1 MPRQPKDGLESLD
14 VQQKLDELLA
24 RIEEVEPGTVP
35 GMESKSKK
43 ISDRPEQ
50 VAPPVPQ
57 NPEPQDSFD
66 EPNQPS
72 AETSSQPVDE
82 PENEKVGQEIAENES
97 VVTEVNDQNLDSA
110 VTASEQEDVVSAVQS
125 ASQQAEKA
133 VADLGSQIDAL
144 LAGAMQTTE
153 EVEQSLQAERE
164 ERQAKL
170 EAEKARELA
179 EAEATDTSV
188 NEDEIAQMLKQGSDA
203 IDATGQ
209 DEVATEEDTGPIL
222 SAEEEELLR
231 SIQEAVDSSK
241 KPEDQTPA
249 NGSEKTATI
258 ETENVEPE
266 TDITESTIQAAQSG
280 IAEDEADTAA
290 DEQKAEQPGK
300 PKSSTSDQLL
310 DDSSV
315 LTFSDME
322 KKSKKKVEDDEPA
335 KKSSTETKGLSLE
348 QQLDALLQSA
358 PANAAADLQESNESE
373 AEDVRIEDL
382 DAELAS
388 SAEDA
393 VGEFESVDEVLSD
406 LAPPSAKQTAA
417 DVTGASQTDTIARE
431 QSDGN
436 ASDDL
441 AGSFESPEEI
451 MAAGE
456 TNQSDASNATQ
467 AAGDTNESKSQVEP
481 ASESPES
488 ADELEGAFETADDV
502 LNEKAQPATSGTA
515 EAVARELS
523 QDDQDQLTS
532 SAPQAPLAGEES
544 AKPAKSAQGLLTRLP
559 IKKFKLPSR
568 EKLLATWQFVREKS
582 KLIGPVAK
590 STCAIVSKP
599 MEMVSPQVRDM
610 IGYAGLLTLFNAIM
624 IFLAALFLKIF

>member
-1 MPRQPKDGLESLD
+1 MPRQPKDGLESLE

-35 GMESKSKK
+35 GMQSKSSKN
-43 ISDRPEQ
+43 SDRPEQ
-50 VAPPVPQ
+50 IAPPIPQ
-57 NPEPQDSFD
+57 SPEPQDSVI

-72 AETSSQPVDE
+72 ADASVQPVDKQ
-82 PENEKVGQEIAENES
+82 ENEKVGQEIAENES
-97 VVTEVNDQNLDSA
+97 VVTEVNDQNLDSNGK
-110 VTASEQEDVVSAVQS
+110 TSEQEDVVSAVQS

-133 VADLGSQIDAL
+133 VADLGSQIDSL

-164 ERQAKL
+164 ERKAKL

-209 DEVATEEDTGPIL
+209 YEEATEEDTGPIL

-231 SIQEAVDSSK
+231 SIQDAVDSSK
-241 KPEDQTPA
+241 KPEDQSPA
-249 NGSEKTATI
+249 AGSENAAI
-258 ETENVEPE
+258 ETDNTESEADN
-266 TDITESTIQAAQSG
+266 TESTVQSTQSNL
-280 IAEDEADTAA
+280 DDTETDTPA
-290 DEQKAEQPGK
+290 DEQNAEQPDEQ
-300 PKSSTSDQLL
+300 KSSDSNQLL

-358 PANAAADLQESNESE
+358 PANAAAGLQESDESE

-406 LAPPSAKQTAA
+406 LAPPSAKQTAT
-417 DVTGASQTDTIARE
+417 DVTGASQADTNARE

-456 TNQSDASNATQ
+456 TTQSDASNATQ

-544 AKPAKSAQGLLTRLP
+544 AKPAKSAQGLLSRLP
-559 IKKFKLPSR
+559 IQKFKLPSR
-568 EKLLATWQFVREKS
+568 EKLLAAWQFVREKS